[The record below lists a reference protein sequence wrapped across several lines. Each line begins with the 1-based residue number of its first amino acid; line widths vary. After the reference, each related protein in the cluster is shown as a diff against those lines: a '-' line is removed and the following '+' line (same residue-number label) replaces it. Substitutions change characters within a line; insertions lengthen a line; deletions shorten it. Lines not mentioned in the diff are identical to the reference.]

1 MTTNRS
7 AFPFMPQMGPQPPQS
22 SGPGGKTLTES
33 IKSNL
38 QEGASLAAF
47 YQGLGINP
55 SWGQAVPQQA
65 GKTEVKESTTV
76 DLGTA
81 FKAMTDQNATMMNAV
96 LNMSKGTQAGAQ
108 DPFVQFMVGELK
120 EMKTALQTAKE
131 NPHQVDPWQ
140 AMDNYV
146 TRYDGMMEKL
156 KKNLNLPANLQLGT
170 GNESTVIQLKNMELQ
185 QLERNLQFEERK
197 HQWDVEREDSRE
209 ARLEQARRF
218 NMEHNLKIQ
227 EIKDKQARSEN
238 VTSWVQDLAGAFVG
252 AIDPTGGSQ
261 SLNVGAQPPSGEPP
275 TFRASSLLC
284 GTPNCETRVKIPAGA
299 TEVVCPKCQMGY
311 EIGPEDSAPP
321 QSQPAEAERS
331 LAP

>member
-1 MTTNRS
+1 
-7 AFPFMPQMGPQPPQS
+7 
-22 SGPGGKTLTES
+22 
-33 IKSNL
+33 
-38 QEGASLAAF
+38 
-47 YQGLGINP
+47 
-55 SWGQAVPQQA
+55 
-65 GKTEVKESTTV
+65 VKESTTV

-96 LNMSKGTQAGAQ
+96 LNMSQGSKAGAQ

-120 EMKTALQTAKE
+120 EMKQALQAAKE

-170 GNESTVIQLKNMELQ
+170 GNEGVAIQLKNLELTQ
-185 QLERNLQFEERK
+185 QERNLQFEERK
-197 HQWDVEREDSRE
+197 HQWEVEREDAKE
-209 ARLEQARRF
+209 ARLEAAREF

-252 AIDPTGGSQ
+252 AIDTTGGGAP

-275 TFRASSLLC
+275 AFRVKAFRC
-284 GTPNCETRVKIPAGA
+284 GTPNCNTRVEIPSGA
-299 TEVVCPKCQMGY
+299 TEATCPNCQMIY
-311 EIGPEDSAPP
+311 ELVPAGQAEAQP
-321 QSQPAEAERS
+321 QPAEAERS

>member
-1 MTTNRS
+1 
-7 AFPFMPQMGPQPPQS
+7 
-22 SGPGGKTLTES
+22 
-33 IKSNL
+33 
-38 QEGASLAAF
+38 
-47 YQGLGINP
+47 
-55 SWGQAVPQQA
+55 
-65 GKTEVKESTTV
+65 VKESTTV

-252 AIDPTGGSQ
+252 AIDATGGGSP

-275 TFRASSLLC
+275 SFRVKAFRC
-284 GTPNCETRVKIPAGA
+284 GTPNCNTRVEIPSGA
-299 TEVVCPKCQMGY
+299 TEATCPNCQMIY
-311 EIGPEDSAPP
+311 ELVPAGPQPEAPP
-321 QSQPAEAERS
+321 VEASPERS